1 MINYEGLHGPRPEC
15 TLLSQ
20 SEIVIF
26 SARPELILKHHF
38 VWHNT
43 APPRLTKKQD
53 QVFSRKGEDSKVD
66 CVLDKANPLPA
77 FKWEYQNMV
86 CPDFDTKNC
95 QPVET
100 QWMPVPE
107 SAIMTPMQTAT
118 NKSIVKVQSD
128 QAAARYR
135 CQAFNKLGS
144 DSHIIKFIRRGKRF
158 QCVSA
163 IEIIWLGRNFR
174 ALSFGMA
181 RRCYVY

>member
-1 MINYEGLHGPRPEC
+1 M
-15 TLLSQ
+15 
-20 SEIVIF
+20 
-26 SARPELILKHHF
+26 
-38 VWHNT
+38 
-43 APPRLTKKQD
+43 
-53 QVFSRKGEDSKVD
+53 D

-107 SAIMTPMQTAT
+107 SAIMKPMQTAT

>member
-1 MINYEGLHGPRPEC
+1 
-15 TLLSQ
+15 
-20 SEIVIF
+20 
-26 SARPELILKHHF
+26 
-38 VWHNT
+38 
-43 APPRLTKKQD
+43 
-53 QVFSRKGEDSKVD
+53 
-66 CVLDKANPLPA
+66 
-77 FKWEYQNMV
+77 MV

-158 QCVSA
+158 QCVSEQLKFFGSV
-163 IEIIWLGRNFR
+163 EISELFR
-174 ALSFGMA
+174 SAWHEGAMCINS
-181 RRCYVY
+181 